1 MSKSRNKL
9 ALLGDYIAY
18 LTYRLAGWILLQ
30 IPLTWTFRIGQAVG
44 LFGYLVLV
52 GYRRLAVANLRIAF
66 PEWSESARA
75 NCAREHF
82 KNLAAN
88 LLSSS
93 VLAQK
98 RWTEVAR
105 YVDTSLFEEQASKIN
120 AAKRIVW
127 VVNHIGNWELM
138 IYAPAW
144 VRQGHRAV
152 FYQRLRNHFIDEHV
166 RRVRITGGLICWIG
180 ARD

>member
-18 LTYRLAGWILLQ
+18 LAYRLASWILLQ

-44 LFGYLVLV
+44 LFGYIVLV

-66 PEWSESARA
+66 PDWSEAAAA

-82 KNLAAN
+82 KNLVAN

-93 VLAQK
+93 VLIQK
-98 RWTEVAR
+98 PWTEVAG
-105 YVDTSLFEEQASKIN
+105 YVDTSLFEKQVSKIN
-120 AAKRIVW
+120 AAKNSVW
-127 VVNHIGNWELM
+127 VVNHIGSWELM
-138 IYAPAW
+138 IFATEW
-144 VRQGHRAV
+144 VRRGNHAV
-152 FYQRLRNHFIDEHV
+152 FYQRLRNRFIA
-166 RRVRITGGLICWIG
+166 GL
-180 ARD
+180 R